1 MKKKIL
7 NICVGLILASVMILP
22 SCDLLD
28 DCGECTLVSVDLDG
42 IITYSTAQ
50 FVCGETYLDYKDSEI
65 TTTIDGQQYWD
76 CE

>member
-1 MKKKIL
+1 M
-7 NICVGLILASVMILP
+7 LASVMIIP

-28 DCGECTLVSVDLDG
+28 GCGNCTLVSVDLDG
-42 IITYSTAQ
+42 IITYGTPQ